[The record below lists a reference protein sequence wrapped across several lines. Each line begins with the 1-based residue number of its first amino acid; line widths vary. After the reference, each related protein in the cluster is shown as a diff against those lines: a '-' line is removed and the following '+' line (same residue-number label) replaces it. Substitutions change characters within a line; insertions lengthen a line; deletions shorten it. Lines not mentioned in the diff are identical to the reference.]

1 MATAGVSHDITIAS
15 TDGTTKR
22 GYMLWRSK
30 NGRRNYSMQS
40 FRTIAE
46 RQIQGEVTHASYDPT
61 VEMVWHQED
70 WRVGIGGQT
79 YREHPRQL
87 ATAVKINSS
96 EEGKLKLAYDL
107 QTTTVTSNPNTYN
120 PTGFA
125 IVGSEVWAFIGRDV
139 YSWDYTNKRWTIGTE
154 PFAVTSIYRNGVI
167 YKEATYVPRWT
178 DDAGSSGSYTASDVP
193 SSYIHKKDADADWTK
208 VDGARSTNPDAFAYF
223 TEADDKLWGGNIVDA
238 TDSTVNSAGRVVFD
252 AASSGTGS
260 ATTSITLSHTT
271 GAITDRVLMV
281 GVSASGAS
289 GANRIPS
296 GVTYNSVDMTKVG
309 DATNSTTSA
318 SLWRLINPAT
328 GANNVVVT
336 FGSATTNCVVGAVTF
351 RNAHQTTVVGTA
363 ATATGTGTATSV
375 DVATTKGGMVIDCV
389 AAIGG
394 VSSTPGANQTE
405 RYDAITT
412 SGANEMVGTGTTE
425 EATSTTITMSET
437 LNSSAAWAMVG
448 VEIISDTTA
457 TDTTIITSSSPE
469 SSLSA
474 GDVIRIDSELMLVL
488 GADNSGPSIGVIR
501 GYRGTIATVTYAN
514 RDIYTMTHNKHHIR
528 YSTADPTSPSDWG
541 GGITIGDGAFPITAL
556 VGDGHTL
563 IVCKTNGVWGYYPD
577 GTTQNLTPE
586 FAAMAHPDNFKG
598 AFNWNGRIILPV
610 GTGGMRELVGGVIR
624 DISLKNYMPE
634 ETEFHGRVVAVD
646 GDPDTLF
653 ILVHEAGSTKYHLLM
668 ALYQEFQ
675 GRQDYR
681 WHHIGAVSYTTA
693 TDEDHA
699 VLFSEGVPSGTS
711 AHHRIWVGIES
722 TGSNVLPSF
731 YPLAYPDDAEL
742 RFADGSDQEAETVD
756 WDANL
761 PEVESLFSKLEVNS
775 KNCGSEGSHHYIEV
789 KISID
794 GASYDWIT
802 GAQGSSKITTDNQ
815 TFVLPDEKTGKRIRL
830 KFLFERG
837 TTTTVSPELRDFTLF
852 AHLRPDAVNV
862 LPLDVLLDDD
872 MMLGSGAL
880 SSSQKGD
887 LSQIRTWAD
896 QSAEVTVVDPEQT
909 SRDYVFMRQTL
920 TVDEV
925 SKEPGRRPA
934 FRVRV
939 NLIQVPES

>member
-1 MATAGVSHDITIAS
+1 MVGVEVIPDTTA
-15 TDGTTKR
+15 
-22 GYMLWRSK
+22 
-30 NGRRNYSMQS
+30 
-40 FRTIAE
+40 
-46 RQIQGEVTHASYDPT
+46 
-61 VEMVWHQED
+61 
-70 WRVGIGGQT
+70 
-79 YREHPRQL
+79 
-87 ATAVKINSS
+87 
-96 EEGKLKLAYDL
+96 
-107 QTTTVTSNPNTYN
+107 
-120 PTGFA
+120 
-125 IVGSEVWAFIGRDV
+125 
-139 YSWDYTNKRWTIGTE
+139 
-154 PFAVTSIYRNGVI
+154 AVTSI
-167 YKEATYVPRWT
+167 
-178 DDAGSSGSYTASDVP
+178 S
-193 SSYIHKKDADADWTK
+193 
-208 VDGARSTNPDAFAYF
+208 
-223 TEADDKLWGGNIVDA
+223 
-238 TDSTVNSAGRVVFD
+238 
-252 AASSGTGS
+252 
-260 ATTSITLSHTT
+260 
-271 GAITDRVLMV
+271 
-281 GVSASGAS
+281 
-289 GANRIPS
+289 
-296 GVTYNSVDMTKVG
+296 
-309 DATNSTTSA
+309 TSA
-318 SLWRLINPAT
+318 
-328 GANNVVVT
+328 
-336 FGSATTNCVVGAVTF
+336 
-351 RNAHQTTVVGTA
+351 
-363 ATATGTGTATSV
+363 
-375 DVATTKGGMVIDCV
+375 
-389 AAIGG
+389 
-394 VSSTPGANQTE
+394 
-405 RYDAITT
+405 
-412 SGANEMVGTGTTE
+412 
-425 EATSTTITMSET
+425 
-437 LNSSAAWAMVG
+437 
-448 VEIISDTTA
+448 
-457 TDTTIITSSSPE
+457 SPE
-469 SSLSA
+469 SSLVA
-474 GDVIRIDSELMLVL
+474 GDVIRIASELMLVT
-488 GADNSGPSIGVIR
+488 AVDDSGPTITVVR
-501 GYRGTIATVTYAN
+501 GYRGTIATVLVAN
-514 RDIYTMTHNKHHIR
+514 RDIYLMTHNKHHIR
-528 YSTADPTSPSDWG
+528 SATTDPVSPGDWANAVS
-541 GGITIGDGAFPITAL
+541 IGDGAFPITAL
-556 VGDGHTL
+556 LGDGHTL
-563 IVCKTNGVWGYYPD
+563 IVCKTNGIWGYYPD

-610 GTGGMRELVGGVIR
+610 GTGGMRELAGGVIR

-646 GDPDTLF
+646 GDPDALF

-742 RFADGSDQEAETVD
+742 RFADDSDQEAETVD

-775 KNCGSEGSHHYIEV
+775 KNCGSGGSDHYIEV

-794 GASYDWIT
+794 GDAYAWIT
-802 GAQGSSKITTDNQ
+802 GDQGSSKITTDNQ

-872 MMLGSGAL
+872 MMIGSGAL